1 MPKFF
6 RPLSVLCIAGFTA
19 AFTTTAQPAPTVSL
33 STNSHVCNAEAEVA
47 RLAANEQ
54 LQEMAKAL
62 VEIKPTKYCFI
73 LPHAPSVAKLDH
85 QAGYIKFNYK
95 SQILYTFHKYVIAT
109 TVAANNP

>member
-1 MPKFF
+1 MFKSLSLFGIAA
-6 RPLSVLCIAGFTA
+6 LLCSYNAAAQQSVL
-19 AFTTTAQPAPTVSL
+19 VSL
-33 STNSHVCNAEAEVA
+33 SENSHVCNTEAEIA
-47 RLAANEQ
+47 RLAENEQ

-73 LPHAPSVAKLDH
+73 LPHAPNVAKLEH
-85 QAGYIKFNYK
+85 KAGYIKFNYK